1 MKPFLI
7 STLSA
12 IVSMLAI
19 DSVWLNTMYSR
30 FYKPNIGHLLG
41 ETVNYGPAAF
51 FYLIYGSGLSLLVIL
66 PAITAGSGLGRV
78 FLYGAIYGIVAYGT
92 YDLTNQA
99 TLRDWPVLVTMVDIV
114 WGALLTG
121 TVATIATWVTRKLA

>member
-7 STLSA
+7 SVVAT

-19 DSVWLNTMYSR
+19 DSVWLRTMYSR
-30 FYKPNIGHLLG
+30 FYQPKIGHLLG
-41 ETVNYGPAAF
+41 DSVNYGPAAF
-51 FYLIYGSGLSLLVIL
+51 FYLIYGVGLTILVVQ
-66 PAITAGSGLGRV
+66 PAIASASGVGKI
-78 FLYGAIYGIVAYGT
+78 FLMGAVYGIVAYGT

-99 TLRDWPVLVTMVDIV
+99 TLREWPVMVTVIDII

-121 TVATIATWVTRKLA
+121 TVAVIAAWITQKLG

>member
-7 STLSA
+7 STISA

-41 ETVNYGPAAF
+41 DSVNYGPTAF

-99 TLRDWPVLVTMVDIV
+99 TLRDWPVWVTLVDIV

-121 TVATIATWVTRKLA
+121 TVAIIATWVTRKLG

>member
-7 STLSA
+7 SVAAT

-19 DSVWLNTMYSR
+19 DSVWLRTMYSR
-30 FYKPNIGHLLG
+30 FYQPKIGHLLG
-41 ETVNYGPAAF
+41 DTVNYGPAAV
-51 FYLIYGSGLSLLVIL
+51 FYLIYGVGLTLLVIQ
-66 PAITAGSGLGRV
+66 PALASASGFGRI
-78 FLYGAIYGIVAYGT
+78 FLMGAVYGIVAYGT

-99 TLRDWPVLVTMVDIV
+99 TLRDWPVMVTIIDII

-121 TVATIATWVTRKLA
+121 TVAVIASWVTQKLG